1 MDVICNICDPQRFGS
16 KERKARGPLWFVFF
30 LAQIL
35 DRLLDRGRFD
45 LERMQ
50 LEGQRLSKFGF
61 QISKYGK
68 VLICNVEDYTKKDV

>member
-1 MDVICNICDPQRFGS
+1 LVCVLSCSDFGS
-16 KERKARGPLWFVFF
+16 VT
-30 LAQIL
+30 
-35 DRLLDRGRFD
+35 RLGTFD